1 MQQTDIFIVDG
12 GIAGT
17 ATAYYLA
24 LSGHQVTLLEQSELA
39 GDCTGYLGHPFAKK
53 AFENEGEVL
62 CLFLLRLNVLNPS

>member
-1 MQQTDIFIVDG
+1 MYHAQESHMQQTDIFIVDG

-39 GDCTGYLGHPFAKK
+39 GDCTGYLGHLFRTI
-53 AFENEGEVL
+53 L
-62 CLFLLRLNVLNPS
+62 CEEKGDQDGTEHS